1 MKKIV
6 STQGLLYGHFDEIN
20 LNNAIRERINP
31 KLEYYYNFH
40 DFTDGDVHVD
50 SKLSYDLME
59 GQVTSILLS
68 YTIDNPS
75 HQRLEDFRSIC
86 ECFFELYGFMIDYD
100 DRIPSVFYRATD
112 LYEMACLIHALEYL
126 SVSLEGIMCP
136 VDCGLTEKD
145 AIYSP
150 SGTYLLQLPDVPR
163 YRIKEGTI
171 FICPSATRYCKRLR
185 YLDIPVD
192 LSNNREVLSSYPYPL
207 KIKEWDKHYDGTP
220 VECDDDLDD
229 DMSEFDDHEVGYSK
243 DGKILMGCR
252 HTFNDTH
259 YEVPIGVEEIDDGAF
274 LPCRHYV
281 ELSIPRS
288 VKKIGD
294 YIFGNGGV
302 INIRDE

>member
-126 SVSLEGIMCP
+126 SVSLEGITLMVAPAMSTSSTTAVGVSFP
-136 VDCGLTEKD
+136 V
-145 AIYSP
+145 
-150 SGTYLLQLPDVPR
+150 LPTSQIISFMVVV
-163 YRIKEGTI
+163 IS
-171 FICPSATRYCKRLR
+171 SA
-185 YLDIPVD
+185 
-192 LSNNREVLSSYPYPL
+192 
-207 KIKEWDKHYDGTP
+207 
-220 VECDDDLDD
+220 
-229 DMSEFDDHEVGYSK
+229 
-243 DGKILMGCR
+243 
-252 HTFNDTH
+252 
-259 YEVPIGVEEIDDGAF
+259 
-274 LPCRHYV
+274 
-281 ELSIPRS
+281 
-288 VKKIGD
+288 
-294 YIFGNGGV
+294 GNL
-302 INIRDE
+302 